1 MERND
6 NHIYRY
12 EGVEFLY
19 MNKLYSLVISLT
31 MFLYRKSGGRI
42 GGKMR
47 GGDVLLLTTMGRK
60 TGKQRTVPLIY
71 IMDGSAY
78 VLTASIG
85 GAPKHPGWF
94 FNLRDNP
101 QAIIQVKNRQFNVV
115 AKVADKEKKR
125 ELWMRLVAA
134 LPFYESFQQKTTR
147 DIPIVILH
155 PIGEHSS

>member
-1 MERND
+1 M
-6 NHIYRY
+6 Y
-12 EGVEFLY
+12 
-19 MNKLYSLVISLT
+19 KLYSLMISLAT
-31 MFLYRKSGGRI
+31 FLYRKSGGRI

-47 GGDVLLLTTMGRK
+47 GGDVLLLTTTGRK

-94 FNLRDNP
+94 FNLRNNP
-101 QAIIQVKNRQFNVV
+101 QAVIEVKNRRFNVI
-115 AKVADKEKKR
+115 AKVANKEKKR

-134 LPFYESFQQKTTR
+134 LPFYEAYQQKTTR
-147 DIPIVILH
+147 EIPMVILY
-155 PIGEHSS
+155 PIDERAS